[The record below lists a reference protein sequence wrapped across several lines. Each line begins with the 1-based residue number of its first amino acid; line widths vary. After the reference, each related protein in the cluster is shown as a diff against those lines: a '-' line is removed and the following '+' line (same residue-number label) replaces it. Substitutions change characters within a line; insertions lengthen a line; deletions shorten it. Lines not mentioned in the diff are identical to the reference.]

1 MKYEIIMFDADD
13 TLFDFNKAEKEAF
26 RKTMLN
32 YGFDYDEKY
41 HYSIY
46 ADINN
51 SLWRDFDNGLI
62 TQEKLKYERFRKFF
76 EKLQTDMD
84 EYEFAKSYMMNLS
97 QSSFLYDDS
106 MSLVQDLSREYRL
119 TIITNGLTAVQH
131 NRVRNSAIG
140 KYMDDVVIS
149 EEVGLSKPDKRI
161 FEHALKNIGCTD
173 RHKVLMVGDS
183 LTTDIQGGINA
194 NIDTCWFNPG
204 KIKNTTSF
212 KPTYEIHS
220 LPALRKILGA

>member
-13 TLFDFNKAEKEAF
+13 TLFDFSKAEKEAF
-26 RKTMLN
+26 RKTMLD

-46 ADINN
+46 AHINN
-51 SLWRDFDNGLI
+51 SLWKDFDNGLI

-76 EKLQTDMD
+76 EKLQADMD

-106 MSLVQDLSREYRL
+106 MSLVQDLSRKYRL

-131 NRVRNSAIG
+131 NRVRNSSIG

-161 FEHALKNIGCTD
+161 FEHALNNIGCTD

-194 NIDTCWFNPG
+194 GIDTCWFNPG
-204 KIKNTTSF
+204 KIQNTTRF

-220 LPALRKILGA
+220 LTALRTILVT